1 MPWRAAHRLSK
12 MVPTVLLW
20 LLAIMASGNH
30 GVDAERAD
38 GAAGSAAAD
47 GAAGSIAVDGAAGSM
62 QMVS

>member
-1 MPWRAAHRLSK
+1 